1 MKKTLSLA
9 LIAISIF
16 FLACN
21 KEEEIEKINEI
32 VEVESTGKVA
42 EEVESEQ
49 VKEEVKIEE
58 KTTVKEEAKE
68 EVVTETKVETKVE
81 TPVITVKSFSMTA
94 QKWSF
99 SPTTITVNKG
109 DTVKISINSTD
120 VTHGFF
126 LSEFGV
132 SENLNAGT
140 TTNVSFVADKSG
152 SFSFTCSVFCGS
164 GHSNMVGTLIVK

>member
-21 KEEEIEKINEI
+21 KENAAEKINEI
-32 VEVESTGKVA
+32 EEVESSGKVA
-42 EEVESEQ
+42 EEVELEQ
-49 VKEEVKIEE
+49 VKPEIKIED
-58 KTTVKEEAKE
+58 KTSVIDEKE
-68 EVVTETKVETKVE
+68 EVVVTPVA

-99 SPTTITVNKG
+99 SPSTITVNKG
-109 DTVKISINSTD
+109 DTVKIAIKSTD
-120 VTHGFF
+120 VAHGFF

-132 SENLNAGT
+132 SETLTPGK

-152 SFSFTCSVFCGS
+152 TFSFTCSVYCGS
-164 GHSNMVGTLIVK
+164 GHSDMVGTLIVK